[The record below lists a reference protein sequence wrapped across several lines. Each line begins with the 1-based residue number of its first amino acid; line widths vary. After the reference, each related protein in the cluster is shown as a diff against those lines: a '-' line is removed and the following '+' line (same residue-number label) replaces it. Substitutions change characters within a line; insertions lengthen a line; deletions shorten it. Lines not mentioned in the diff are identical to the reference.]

1 MVLTSSFDWTV
12 KLWNPK
18 VSGKP
23 KKILTFDCAED
34 YVYDVAWNPVTIYYF
49 YFYNYK

>member
-18 VSGKP
+18 VNSGKP
-23 KKILTFDCAED
+23 KCILTFDCAED
-34 YVYDVAWNPVTIYYF
+34 YVYDVAWNPVEITFI
-49 YFYNYK
+49 

>member
-18 VSGKP
+18 QNGEFKH
-23 KKILTFDCAED
+23 IWTFDYSED
-34 YVYDVAWNPVTIYYF
+34 YVYDVAWNTVF
-49 YFYNYK
+49 KNSLFVFN